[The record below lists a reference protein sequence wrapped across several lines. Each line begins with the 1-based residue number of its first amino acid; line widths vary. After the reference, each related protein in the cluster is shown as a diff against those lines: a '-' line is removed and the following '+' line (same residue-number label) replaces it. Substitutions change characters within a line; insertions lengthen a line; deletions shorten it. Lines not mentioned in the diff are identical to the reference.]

1 MQEVST
7 TPAEVPV
14 EMETPKE
21 AFAWATSTTSS
32 SSSPVVLVLA
42 SSAVTIRLIV
52 PPIKIRKGVLQS
64 SPETISI
71 AATISDERVDID
83 QNLRSRTV
91 SLLMSSFTGQSLVHV
106 VVTLMSSHANSKRD
120 CRSMFVGPK

>member
-1 MQEVST
+1 M
-7 TPAEVPV
+7 TPAGVPV

-32 SSSPVVLVLA
+32 SSSPVVPVLA

-52 PPIKIRKGVLQS
+52 PPIEIRKGVLQS

-71 AATISDERVDID
+71 AATIRNAERVEINR
-83 QNLRSRTV
+83 NLPSRTA
-91 SLLMSSFTGQSLVHV
+91 SLRTSSFTGQSSVHI
-106 VVTLMSSHANSKRD
+106 LL
-120 CRSMFVGPK
+120 